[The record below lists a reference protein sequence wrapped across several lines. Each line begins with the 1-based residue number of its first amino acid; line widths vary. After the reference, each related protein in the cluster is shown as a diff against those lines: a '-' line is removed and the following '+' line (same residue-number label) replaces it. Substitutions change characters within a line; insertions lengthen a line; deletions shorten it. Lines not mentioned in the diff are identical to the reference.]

1 MSNAKFSTGTLIN
14 SLYTVLLLNWLAI
27 KAWIIKQHQN
37 STVSFIMNVSWLEI
51 VQSLYL
57 LRIEPMV
64 SFVNMFSLLFA
75 IPGIVWTWFL
85 WTCEICINLVKYL
98 FWFIFQLDPEFQ
110 KSLFNLALLL
120 ANDMNRPLDSIPY
133 IEKNLKLNPQH
144 IKSYLLLGD
153 IAINHMKNLDLA
165 QKVCVVRH
173 DNCYIAHRKTH
184 LY

>member
-14 SLYTVLLLNWLAI
+14 SLYTVLLLNWLAM

-64 SFVNMFSLLFA
+64 RFVNMFSLLFA
-75 IPGIVWTWFL
+75 IPGIVRTWFL

-98 FWFIFQLDPEFQ
+98 FWFIFQLNPEFQ

-173 DNCYIAHRKTH
+173 DNC
-184 LY
+184 